1 MSPPPVVTTAAP
13 SKRKFFM
20 PTAKSVMDAR
30 VAKKKAEKKPGFKN
44 N

>member
-30 VAKKKAEKKPGFKN
+30 FSKKKAEKKPGFKN